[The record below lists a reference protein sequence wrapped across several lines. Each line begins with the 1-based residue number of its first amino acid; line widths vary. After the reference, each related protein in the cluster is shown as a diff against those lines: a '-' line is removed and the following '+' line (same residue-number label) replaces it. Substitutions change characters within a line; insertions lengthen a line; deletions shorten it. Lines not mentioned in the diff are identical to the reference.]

1 MKLND
6 FSEIANAIK
15 NELTLR
21 GGFKFSFSQKFG
33 TTIRLEQNMEHKLN
47 VVSIGFTKYNNYQL
61 DTIAASIAFTDL
73 NKALAKV
80 FPEFTIDS
88 VNIKNSISTRTEGRD
103 SGENICP
110 FIPHEL
116 NDEDQILKVCELIE
130 TFLKEDAYPFF
141 DNWQTLRDLLP
152 LIDKL
157 NQKDISEIFGGSGV
171 PEKALTWYLCDHPEK
186 ENFINSWIDK
196 YESKVQKNPDEGAYK
211 EHLERL
217 LSVKQAAIS
226 IKPLST

>member
-33 TTIRLEQNMEHKLN
+33 AAIRLEQNMEHKLN
-47 VVSIGFTKYNNYQL
+47 VVSIGFTKYHNYQL
-61 DTIAASIAFTDL
+61 DTIAAGIAFTDL

-80 FPEFTIDS
+80 FPEFAIDS
-88 VNIKNSISTRTEGRD
+88 VNIKNSISTITEGPD
-103 SGENICP
+103 SGENIYP

-116 NDEDQILKVCELIE
+116 DDEDQIFKICELIE

-141 DNWQTLRDLLP
+141 DNWQKLRDLLP
-152 LIDKL
+152 LIEKL
-157 NQKDISEIFGGSGV
+157 NPKDISEIFGGSGV
-171 PEKALTWYLCDHPEK
+171 PEKALIWYLCDHPEK

-196 YESKVQKNPDEGAYK
+196 YESKVQENPDEDAYK